1 MMALPMPSEKNAVS
15 GSTNAPKSMAANL
28 LHSMARKKTLTTG
41 PLPPR
46 NGLGATRARV
56 PEGQGMKAADFIW
69 HLVSTQRHRHPDDN
83 VDAVLA
89 RFTEGAVVK
98 RDGSPLT
105 PETWLEP
112 GTDVFFY
119 RRPAPEKPVPFE
131 ITTVFEDDDLLVV
144 DKPPFMA
151 TMPRASHITE
161 TATVRL
167 RRVTG
172 NEELTPAHR
181 LDRATSGL
189 LLLTKRREIR
199 GAYQELFARREVRK
213 EYEAIALLHDVPP
226 AAPWHHHLTK
236 QPGEPAAR
244 LVPGAEPNAST
255 VVASVSRIEPAL
267 EVTLQKHYGVSGALG
282 RYVLQPETGRTHQLR
297 VQMMTEAA
305 PILGDRIYPTL
316 MPADTEDFSVPML
329 LRCTALEFTDPLSG
343 SKREFR
349 LSETWPTL

>member
-1 MMALPMPSEKNAVS
+1 
-15 GSTNAPKSMAANL
+15 
-28 LHSMARKKTLTTG
+28 MARKKTLTTG

-56 PEGQGMKAADFIW
+56 PEGQGIKAADFIW

-244 LVPGAEPNAST
+244 LVPGTEPNAST

-267 EVTLQKHYGVSGALG
+267 EVTLQKRYGVSGALG

-297 VQMMTEAA
+297 VQMMTETA

-316 MPADTEDFSVPML
+316 MPAETEDFSVPML

>member
-1 MMALPMPSEKNAVS
+1 
-15 GSTNAPKSMAANL
+15 
-28 LHSMARKKTLTTG
+28 MARKKTHKTG

-56 PEGQGMKAADFIW
+56 PEGPGISAAEFIW
-69 HLVSTQRHRHPDDN
+69 HLVSTQRHRHPEDN

-89 RFTEGAVVK
+89 RFAEGAVVK

-105 PETWLEP
+105 AETWLEP

-167 RRVTG
+167 RRATG

-189 LLLTKRREIR
+189 LLFTKRREIR

-226 AAPWHHHLTK
+226 ATPWHHHLTK
-236 QPGEPAAR
+236 QSGEPTAR
-244 LVPGAEPNAST
+244 LVPDVEPNAST
-255 VVASVSRIEPAL
+255 VVASVSRLSAAEELAL
-267 EVTLQKHYGVSGALG
+267 HTRYGVSGALG

-316 MPADTEDFSVPML
+316 LPADSEDFSVPML
-329 LRCTALEFTDPLSG
+329 LRCTRLEFTDPLSG
-343 SKREFR
+343 EARDFR
-349 LSETWPTL
+349 LTDDWPLL

>member
-1 MMALPMPSEKNAVS
+1 
-15 GSTNAPKSMAANL
+15 
-28 LHSMARKKTLTTG
+28 MARKKTKNTG

-46 NGLGATRARV
+46 DGLGATRARV
-56 PEGQGMKAADFIW
+56 PEGPGLSAAEFIW
-69 HLVSTQRHRHPDDN
+69 HLVSTQRHRHPEDN

-89 RFTEGAVVK
+89 RFAEGAVVK

-105 PETWLEP
+105 AETWLEP

-144 DKPPFMA
+144 NKPPFLA

-167 RRVTG
+167 RRATG

-189 LLLTKRREIR
+189 LLLTKRRAIR

-213 EYEAIALLHDVPP
+213 EYEAIALLHEVPP
-226 AAPWHHHLTK
+226 ATPWHHHLTK
-236 QPGEPAAR
+236 QSGEPAAR
-244 LVPGAEPNAST
+244 LVPEAEPNAST
-255 VVASVSRIEPAL
+255 LVSNVSQLDPVL
-267 EVTLQKHYGVSGALG
+267 EVALQKRYGVSGALG

-297 VQMMTEAA
+297 VQMMAEAA
-305 PILGDRIYPTL
+305 PILGDRIYPIL
-316 MPADTEDFSVPML
+316 MPADTEDFSLPML

>member
-1 MMALPMPSEKNAVS
+1 
-15 GSTNAPKSMAANL
+15 
-28 LHSMARKKTLTTG
+28 MARKKTKNTG

-46 NGLGATRARV
+46 DGLGATRARV
-56 PEGQGMKAADFIW
+56 PEGPGISAAEFIW
-69 HLVSTQRHRHPDDN
+69 HLVSAQRHRHPDDN
-83 VDAVLA
+83 ADAVLA
-89 RFTEGAVVK
+89 RFAEGAVVK

-131 ITTVFEDDDLLVV
+131 ITTVFEDDGLLVV
-144 DKPPFMA
+144 NKPPFLA

-167 RRVTG
+167 RRATG

-226 AAPWHHHLTK
+226 ATPWRHHLTK
-236 QPGEPAAR
+236 QSGEPAAR
-244 LVPGAEPNAST
+244 LVPDVEPNAST
-255 VVASVSRIEPAL
+255 VVSNVSRLEPAL
-267 EVTLQKHYGVSGALG
+267 EVALQRRYGVTGALG

-297 VQMMTEAA
+297 VQMMAEAS

-316 MPADTEDFSVPML
+316 MPAGTEDFSVPML
-329 LRCTALEFTDPLSG
+329 LRCTALEFTDPLRG
-343 SKREFR
+343 RKRKFR

>member
-1 MMALPMPSEKNAVS
+1 
-15 GSTNAPKSMAANL
+15 
-28 LHSMARKKTLTTG
+28 MARKKTLTTG

-46 NGLGATRARV
+46 GGLGATRARV
-56 PEGQGMKAADFIW
+56 PEGPGITAADFIW

-89 RFTEGAVVK
+89 RFAEGAVVK
-98 RDGSPLT
+98 RDGSPLA

-131 ITTVFEDDDLLVV
+131 ITTVYEDDDLLIV

-167 RRVTG
+167 RRATR

-189 LLLTKRREIR
+189 LLFTKRREIR

-213 EYEAIALLHDVPP
+213 EYEAIASLHDVPP
-226 AAPWHHHLTK
+226 ATPWHHHLTK
-236 QPGEPAAR
+236 QPGEPAAQ

-255 VVASVSRIEPAL
+255 LVANVTRLTPAEEL
-267 EVTLQKHYGVSGALG
+267 TLQTRYGVSGALG

-316 MPADTEDFSVPML
+316 LPADNEDFSAPML
-329 LRCTALEFTDPLSG
+329 LRCTGLGFVDPLRG
-343 SKREFR
+343 HERDFH
-349 LSETWPTL
+349 LTDDWPLL

>member
-1 MMALPMPSEKNAVS
+1 
-15 GSTNAPKSMAANL
+15 
-28 LHSMARKKTLTTG
+28 MARKKTQKTG

-46 NGLGATRARV
+46 DGLGATRARV
-56 PEGQGMKAADFIW
+56 PEGQGIKAADFIW
-69 HLVSTQRHRHPDDN
+69 HLVSTQRHRHPEDN

-98 RDGSPLT
+98 RDGSPLS

-144 DKPPFMA
+144 NKPPFMA

-167 RRVTG
+167 RRATG

-189 LLLTKRREIR
+189 LLLTKHREIR

-226 AAPWHHHLTK
+226 ATPWQHHLTK
-236 QPGEPAAR
+236 QSGEPAAR
-244 LVPGAEPNAST
+244 LVPDVEPNAST
-255 VVASVSRIEPAL
+255 VVSDVSRLEPAL
-267 EVTLQKHYGVSGALG
+267 EVALQRRYGVAGALG

-297 VQMMTEAA
+297 VQMMAEAA
-305 PILGDRIYPTL
+305 PILGDRIYPNL
-316 MPADTEDFSVPML
+316 LPADTEDFSVPML
-329 LRCTALEFTDPLSG
+329 LRCTALKFTDPLSG

-349 LSETWPTL
+349 LGETWPTL